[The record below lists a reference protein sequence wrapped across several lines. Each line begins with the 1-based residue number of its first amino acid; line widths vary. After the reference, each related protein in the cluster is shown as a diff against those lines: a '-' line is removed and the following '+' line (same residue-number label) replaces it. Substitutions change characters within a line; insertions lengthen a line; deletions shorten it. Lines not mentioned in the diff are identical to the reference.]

1 MENKNTSSQL
11 PTALKIGNTVTT
23 DKSTIIENFNKHFST
38 AGHAFHLATPT
49 PGNSTA
55 PPTATR
61 PSLPH
66 FSFSQIHSAD
76 VLKELQ
82 NLDPYKSA
90 GLDNLDPFFLKLS
103 AEIVATPI
111 TSLFN
116 LSFLSSEIPKDWK
129 AAAVI
134 PLFKGGDTLD
144 PNCYRPISILPCLS
158 KVFESQVN
166 KQITDHLESHHT
178 FSAMQSG
185 FRAGHGCTSAT
196 LKVLN
201 DILTAIDK
209 KHYCAAVF
217 IDLAKAFDSVNHH
230 ILIGR
235 LDTLGFSND
244 CLAWFT
250 NYFSDRVQC
259 VKSEGLLSGPLAV
272 SMGVPQGSILGP
284 TLFSVYINEVALAAG
299 ESLIHLYADD
309 TILYTSGPSL
319 DTVLTTLQA
328 SFNAI
333 QLSFRGLQLL
343 LNTSKTKCMLFNRS
357 LPAPTR
363 LSNIT
368 TLDGSDLE
376 YVDNYKYL
384 GVWLDCK
391 LSFQTHIKHLQS
403 KVKSRIGFLFRNKA
417 SFTHAAK
424 TYPCKTD
431 HPTNPRLWRCHLQNS
446 LQYPTQ
452 QIGCS
457 LSQCNPFYH
466 QSPIYYPPLRP
477 VRSRWLALASYSSPN
492 PLAPCHLQ
500 DPAR

>member
-1 MENKNTSSQL
+1 
-11 PTALKIGNTVTT
+11 
-23 DKSTIIENFNKHFST
+23 
-38 AGHAFHLATPT
+38 
-49 PGNSTA
+49 
-55 PPTATR
+55 
-61 PSLPH
+61 
-66 FSFSQIHSAD
+66 
-76 VLKELQ
+76 
-82 NLDPYKSA
+82 
-90 GLDNLDPFFLKLS
+90 
-103 AEIVATPI
+103 
-111 TSLFN
+111 
-116 LSFLSSEIPKDWK
+116 
-129 AAAVI
+129 
-134 PLFKGGDTLD
+134 
-144 PNCYRPISILPCLS
+144 
-158 KVFESQVN
+158 
-166 KQITDHLESHHT
+166 
-178 FSAMQSG
+178 MQSG

-235 LDTLGFSND
+235 LDSLGFSND

-284 TLFSVYINEVALAAG
+284 TLFSVSINEVALAAG

-357 LPAPTR
+357 LPVPIR

-424 TYPCKTD
+424 HTLVKLTIPPILDFGDVIYKIASNTLLNKLDAVYHSAIRFVTKAPYTTHHCDLYALVGWPSLHTRRQTLWLHVIYKTLLGKVPPYLSSLVTIASPTCSTRSSRYISLVTPKTNYFFGRLSFQFSAANDWNELQTSLKLETLISLTSFKHQLSEQLTDYCTCTYSTYNLAQTTTSFPTVFYLFIYFAPL
-431 HPTNPRLWRCHLQNS
+431 HPIIFISTLHILPLQIYPSSVLLAILYLLCHHGLFAFTS
-446 LQYPTQ
+446 L
-452 QIGCS
+452 I
-457 LSQCNPFYH
+457 
-466 QSPIYYPPLRP
+466 SPHLLTSYIDLFILYY
-477 VRSRWLALASYSSPN
+477 
-492 PLAPCHLQ
+492 
-500 DPAR
+500 